1 MMPTARP
8 QRFMDIF
15 PPGFDTNLRFPSSRG
30 YYHFAPEQLYHR
42 LTNEYLP
49 EKHIESTVVRSV
61 WYGKQKKS
69 ARHEFILIEVEDTQ
83 AGLKNYIVLDRNLN
97 ETLATRRNIVPAPA
111 VPSSRSFRG
120 VALDSFRVSYNGIE
134 KQLLQECEL
143 WPRDYLEKIEF
154 PSTEPFFLYQLAAL
168 AYVISEKSPDYVVAY
183 RNCYWF
189 AGLIWECMRQLQPNG
204 VYDDRLSRNRG
215 KFAVLRYNPG
225 IKERDEICAAF
236 NKEITSVENRLSE
249 SRKLW
254 SRLLSEKLQ
263 SKHFPLNN
271 HMIETAGGRVEI
283 GDGPVVSGER
293 YTCNGGRT
301 PNSVI
306 TGYDS

>member
-1 MMPTARP
+1 MHTTTLRQFLGIFSP
-8 QRFMDIF
+8 RFDNN
-15 PPGFDTNLRFPSSRG
+15 PKVTSRNIH
-30 YYHFAPEQLYHR
+30 YHLAPEQLYRR
-42 LTNEYLP
+42 LTCEYLP
-49 EKHIESTVVRSV
+49 EKHIESTIVKSV
-61 WYGKQKKS
+61 WYGKTRSS

-83 AGLKNYIVLDRNLN
+83 FNLKNYIVLDRTPS
-97 ETLATRRNIVPAPA
+97 ETLARSKKIFPAKA
-111 VPSSRSFRG
+111 TSSGRKYWG

-134 KQLLQECEL
+134 KQFLQECEL

-249 SRKLW
+249 SRKVCQL
-254 SRLLSEKLQ
+254 RRNKMYPILLIVALEEAFK
-263 SKHFPLNN
+263 
-271 HMIETAGGRVEI
+271 
-283 GDGPVVSGER
+283 
-293 YTCNGGRT
+293 
-301 PNSVI
+301 
-306 TGYDS
+306 